1 MTADSWKTL
10 KLSSNVVFC
19 QLNNLLFVSISTQDE
34 VDEDDEDDENDENDD
49 DDEPNAAEEDDD
61 VDTHENDEEVRSTIK
76 HTNPNIRIPSSQ
88 NVLTKMLFVF
98 LQNGVEEADEDED
111 EDDDNDNEHDDDD
124 ESTEN
129 AADDDGDDDNN
140 DEDDSPSSELDLVLL
155 NDFQLQRIC

>member
-1 MTADSWKTL
+1 MTADSWKTP

-88 NVLTKMLFVF
+88 NVLTKMLFV

-111 EDDDNDNEHDDDD
+111 EDDDNDNEHDADD